1 MRQVKDNEI
10 LRGKPDVE
18 NPHVRAEGRL
28 ESLDV
33 LRGFD
38 MLFIMGL
45 ASLVIGVCG
54 LFGCGDGFW
63 LVDQMKHPDWIGI
76 TLYDTIFPL
85 FIFIA
90 GLSFPFSMAKQLAS
104 GRTKAAVALR
114 VLKRAAVLF
123 LLGMVYERYFMGVPL
138 RFGSVL
144 GRIGISWALAAL
156 LTVVFGVRVRALVL
170 AAVVLGYWW
179 LNLAFVAP
187 DHPACGV
194 FTPQGNIVCW
204 FDRAFVAPLGRIA
217 PGTERLPF
225 DRQTALSTLMAM
237 VTAMLGV
244 FTGEF
249 VRSWRGRISGNRMAG
264 VLFGGAVVL
273 GLVGWLIAC
282 GCGRWSFP
290 FSKALWSPSFTF
302 AVAAYSL
309 GLFAVFYWLIDVR
322 GWWRS
327 TLFFRVI
334 GLNAI
339 AIYLAQPVFGFHNVN
354 KMLFG
359 RFASLFP
366 ASATAVVLQTT
377 YVLVCWLFLYFLY
390 RKKVFFKV

>member
-1 MRQVKDNEI
+1 MKGTDI
-10 LRGKPDVE
+10 P
-18 NPHVRAEGRL
+18 GRL

-38 MLFIMGL
+38 MLFIMGV
-45 ASLVIGVCG
+45 ASVVIGVCKA
-54 LFGCGDGFW
+54 FGCGDGFW
-63 LVDQMKHPDWIGI
+63 LVEQMKHPDWIGV
-76 TLYDTIFPL
+76 TQHDTIFPT

-90 GLSFPFSMAKQLAS
+90 GLSFPFSMAKQLAN
-104 GRTKAAVALR
+104 GRTKTAIALR
-114 VLKRAAVLF
+114 ILKRAAILF
-123 LLGMVYERYFMGVPL
+123 LLGMVFERYFMGSPF

-156 LTVVFGVRVRALVL
+156 MSVAFGVRVRILVL
-170 AAVVLGYWW
+170 AAAVLGYWW
-179 LNLAFVAP
+179 LNLAFAAP
-187 DHPACGV
+187 DHPDCGV

-204 FDRAFVAPLGRIA
+204 FDRAFVAPLGRIT

-225 DRQTALSTLMAM
+225 DNQTALSTLMAM

-249 VRSWRGRISGNRMAG
+249 VRTWRGRMSGDRMAG

-273 GLVGWLIAC
+273 GCAGWLVAC

-290 FSKALWSPSFTF
+290 FSKVLWSPSFTF
-302 AVAAYSL
+302 VVAAYSL

-322 GWWRS
+322 GWWRR

-339 AIYLAQPVFGFHNVN
+339 AIYLAQPVFGFWHVN
-354 KMLFG
+354 ELLFG
-359 RFASLFP
+359 RFSSFFP
-366 ASATAVVLQTT
+366 ASVAPIVLQAT

-390 RKKVFFKV
+390 RQKLFFKV